1 MLGKGLHLTL
11 LIGSGAPTPASS
23 ELLLALKSASI
34 QTATTGRSGF
44 QLVFE
49 TDDPRRL
56 LRVLLRAGL
65 GLDPIVRTILI
76 LTQRGAP
83 HVLIDGVVTQH
94 QLSHAASGKAT
105 LTLTGEDL
113 TTLLDRVD
121 GTGRTF
127 PNLASN
133 ERVLLL
139 LAPYAA
145 LGIVPLV
152 LPPLLPDRLLPTEK
166 IPTQQG
172 TELAY
177 IRRLAS
183 DVGHVFH
190 LDAGPTPGQSVAYWG
205 PEVQLGEPVP
215 ALSIDLGHASNVDEL
230 TFTNNLARKALPL
243 LDVQIDGKTL
253 TLPLPPVTP
262 LRPPLGAVPQ
272 PPVRTTRLRD
282 VDGKSPASVLLKGL
296 AEAAEA
302 AESIAGEAS
311 LDLARYGVVAR
322 PRQLIG
328 VRGAA
333 APYNGL
339 YAISRV
345 STQLRRGVATQ
356 RISFSRANLFS
367 ATPRVLV

>member
-11 LIGSGAPTPASS
+11 LFGSGAPTPASS
-23 ELLLALKSASI
+23 ELLLALQSASV
-34 QTATTGRSGF
+34 QTSTTGRSGF
-44 QLVFE
+44 QLAFE

-56 LRVLLRAGL
+56 LRILLRAGL
-65 GLDPIVRTILI
+65 GLDPVVRTILI
-76 LTQRGAP
+76 LTQRGRP

-127 PNLASN
+127 PGLASN

-152 LPPLLPDRLLPTEK
+152 LPPLLPDRKLPTEST
-166 IPTQQG
+166 PTQRG

-177 IRRLAS
+177 IRRLAD
-183 DVGHVFH
+183 DVGYVFH
-190 LDAGPTPGQSVAYWG
+190 LQAGPTPGQSVAYWG

-230 TFTNNLARKALPL
+230 SFTSSLARKGLPL
-243 LDVQIDGKTL
+243 LDVQIDGKSVTI
-253 TLPLPPVTP
+253 PLPPVSP

-272 PPVRTTRLRD
+272 PPVRTTKLRD
-282 VDGKSPASVLLKGL
+282 VDGKSAASVILKGL
-296 AEAAEA
+296 GEAAAA
-302 AESIAGEAS
+302 AETIEGEAS
-311 LDLARYGVVAR
+311 LDLARYPTIVR

-333 APYNGL
+333 SPYNGL

-345 STQLRRGVATQ
+345 STQLRRGSATQ
-356 RISFSRANLFS
+356 RISFSRAGLFS